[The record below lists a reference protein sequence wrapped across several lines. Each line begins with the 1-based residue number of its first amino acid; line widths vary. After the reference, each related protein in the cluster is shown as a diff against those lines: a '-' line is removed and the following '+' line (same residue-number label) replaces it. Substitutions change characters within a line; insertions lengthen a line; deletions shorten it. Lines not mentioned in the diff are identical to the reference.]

1 MKIAVMGTGG
11 VGGYFGARLAA
22 KGVDVTFIARGA
34 HLQAIRADGL
44 RLESPNG
51 NVHIHPAQATD
62 TPVDV
67 GPVDY
72 VLFTTKLWDTTNAA
86 KTIRPMIGADTA
98 VISLQN
104 GVSAG
109 HVLGETLGRGHVM
122 GGLALISSFI
132 AAPGVIRHAGTMA
145 RVVFGEFD
153 GTHTPRVQ
161 ALLKAFNEA
170 GVDADIADN
179 IERVIWQKF
188 IFLVGLSGVT
198 AVTRQSIGPLRE
210 DTDTRALLAQVM
222 AETAAVARA
231 KGIEIDPAFLDDR
244 LVFMDTLPA
253 DMTSSMAHDL
263 VQGNRLELDW
273 LSGAVARMGRELG
286 VDTPANAFIYT
297 ALKLSAAGSSS

>member
-22 KGVDVTFIARGA
+22 KGVEVTFIARGA
-34 HLQAIRADGL
+34 HLQAIRAGGL

-51 NVHIHPAQATD
+51 NAHIQPARATD
-62 TPVDV
+62 TPADV

-72 VLFTTKLWDTTNAA
+72 VLFTTKLWDTVSAA
-86 KTIRPMIGADTA
+86 KAIRPMIGADTA
-98 VISLQN
+98 VTSLQN
-104 GVSAG
+104 GVFAEQL
-109 HVLGETLGRGHVM
+109 LGEILGGEHVM
-122 GGLALISSFI
+122 GGLAQISSFI

-145 RVVFGEFD
+145 RVVFGELD
-153 GTHTPRVQ
+153 GTRTPRAQ
-161 ALLKAFNEA
+161 ALLEVFHEA

-179 IERVIWQKF
+179 IERAIWQKF

-210 DTDTRALLAQVM
+210 DADTRALLAQVM

-231 KGIEIDPAFLDDR
+231 KGIEIDPAFVDDR
-244 LVFMDTLPA
+244 LTFMDTLPA

-273 LSGAVARMGRELG
+273 LSGAVARMGDELG
-286 VDTPANAFIYT
+286 VDTPANAFVYT
-297 ALKLSAAGSSS
+297 ALKLSAAGNSG

>member
-1 MKIAVMGTGG
+1 MGTGG

-22 KGVDVTFIARGA
+22 KGVELTFIARGA
-34 HLQAIRADGL
+34 HLQAVRASGL

-51 NVHIHPAQATD
+51 DVCIHPARATD
-62 TPVDV
+62 TPADV

-72 VLFTTKLWDTTNAA
+72 VLFTTKLWDTANAA
-86 KTIRPMIGADTA
+86 KAIQPMIGADTA

-109 HVLGETLGRGHVM
+109 HVLGEILGRGHVM

-153 GTHTPRVQ
+153 GTRTPRAQ
-161 ALLKAFNEA
+161 ALLKAFQEA

-179 IERVIWQKF
+179 IERAIWQKF

-198 AVTRQSIGPLRE
+198 AVTHQSIGPLRE
-210 DTDTRALLAQVM
+210 DADTRALLAQVM

-231 KGIEIDPAFLDDR
+231 KGIEIDPAFSDER
-244 LVFMDTLPA
+244 LAFMDKLPA

-286 VDTPANAFIYT
+286 VDTPANAFVYT
-297 ALKLSAAGSSS
+297 ALKLSAAGSGG

>member
-22 KGVDVTFIARGA
+22 KGVEVTFIARGA
-34 HLQAIRADGL
+34 HLQAIRAGGL

-51 NVHIHPAQATD
+51 NAHIQPARATD
-62 TPVDV
+62 TPADV

-72 VLFTTKLWDTTNAA
+72 VLFTTKLWDTVSAA
-86 KTIRPMIGADTA
+86 KAIRPMIGADTA
-98 VISLQN
+98 VTSLQN
-104 GVSAG
+104 GVFAEQL
-109 HVLGETLGRGHVM
+109 LGEILGGEHVM
-122 GGLALISSFI
+122 GGLAQISSFI

-145 RVVFGEFD
+145 RVVFGELD
-153 GTHTPRVQ
+153 GTRTPRAQ
-161 ALLKAFNEA
+161 ALLEVFHEA

-179 IERVIWQKF
+179 IERAIWQKF

-210 DTDTRALLAQVM
+210 DADTRALLAQVM

-231 KGIEIDPAFLDDR
+231 KGIEIDPAFVDDR
-244 LVFMDTLPA
+244 LTFMDTLPA

-273 LSGAVARMGRELG
+273 LSGAAARMGDELG
-286 VDTPANAFIYT
+286 VDTPANAFVYT
-297 ALKLSAAGSSS
+297 ALKLSAAGNSG

>member
-22 KGVDVTFIARGA
+22 KDVDVTFIARGA
-34 HLQAIRADGL
+34 HLQAIRASGL
-44 RLESPNG
+44 RVESPNG

-62 TPVDV
+62 TPGDV

-72 VLFTTKLWDTTNAA
+72 VLFTTKLWDTTSAA
-86 KTIRPMIGADTA
+86 KAIRPMIGADTA

-104 GVSAG
+104 GVSAR
-109 HVLGETLGRGHVM
+109 HSLGEILGRGHVM

-132 AAPGVIRHAGTMA
+132 AAPGVIRHAGKMA

-153 GTHTPRVQ
+153 GTHTPRAR
-161 ALLKAFNEA
+161 ALLEAFHEA
-170 GVDADIADN
+170 GVDADLADN
-179 IERVIWQKF
+179 IERAIWQKF

-210 DTDTRALLAQVM
+210 DADTRALLAQVM

-244 LVFMDTLPA
+244 LAFMDTLPA

-273 LSGAVARMGRELG
+273 LSGAVAHMGGELG

-297 ALKLSAAGSSS
+297 TLKLSAAGSSG

>member
-22 KGVDVTFIARGA
+22 KSVELTFIARGA
-34 HLQAIRADGL
+34 HLQAIRAGGL
-44 RLESPNG
+44 RVESPNG
-51 NVHIHPAQATD
+51 NVHIHPARATD
-62 TPVDV
+62 TPADV

-72 VLFTTKLWDTTNAA
+72 VLFTTKLWDTASAA
-86 KTIRPMIGADTA
+86 KAIRPIIGADTA

-109 HVLGETLGRGHVM
+109 HVLGEILGRKHVM

-132 AAPGVIRHAGTMA
+132 AAPGVVHHAGTMA
-145 RVVFGEFD
+145 RVVFGELD
-153 GTHTPRVQ
+153 GTRTPRAQ
-161 ALLKAFNEA
+161 ALLDAFHEA

-179 IERVIWQKF
+179 IERAIWQKF
-188 IFLVGLSGVT
+188 VFLVALSGVT

-210 DTDTRALLAQVM
+210 DADTRALLAQVM
-222 AETAAVARA
+222 AETAAVAQA
-231 KGIEIDPAFLDDR
+231 KGIEIDAAFVDER
-244 LVFMDTLPA
+244 LAFMDTLPA

-273 LSGAVARMGRELG
+273 LSGAVAHMGRELG
-286 VDTPANAFIYT
+286 VDTSANAFVHT
-297 ALKLSAAGSSS
+297 ALKLSAAGKSG

>member
-22 KGVDVTFIARGA
+22 KGVEVTFIARGA
-34 HLQAIRADGL
+34 HLQAIRAGGL

-51 NVHIHPAQATD
+51 NAHIQPARATD
-62 TPVDV
+62 TPADV
-67 GPVDY
+67 GPVNY
-72 VLFTTKLWDTTNAA
+72 VLFTTKLWDTASAA
-86 KTIRPMIGADTA
+86 KAIRPMIGADTA

-109 HVLGETLGRGHVM
+109 HVLGEILGREHVM

-145 RVVFGEFD
+145 RVVFGELD
-153 GTHTPRVQ
+153 GKRTPRAQ
-161 ALLKAFNEA
+161 ALLDVFREA
-170 GVDADIADN
+170 GVDADIAEN
-179 IERVIWQKF
+179 IERAIWQKF

-210 DTDTRALLAQVM
+210 DADTRALLAQVM

-244 LVFMDTLPA
+244 LAFMDTLPA
-253 DMTSSMAHDL
+253 DMTSSMAHDV

-273 LSGAVARMGRELG
+273 LSGAVARMGGELG

-297 ALKLSAAGSSS
+297 TLKLSAAGSSG